1 MMNIRKAWQLLLT
14 PAVVSTW
21 LIAAALSVLEFY
33 VALVI
38 GNVNNERNLRASVW
52 LLVGLALCIFTGRT
66 VIAAVQHYFSA
77 RSEQKIQER
86 LIAHFCRMPEDRADA
101 AANLHYLTVEAKAA
115 ARTFLFTLSDIIAGM
130 FSLLAALIYGLT
142 ISWVL
147 TVAML
152 LLCGAGVIVPRLTAK
167 NYHVKQDDVQAQSTA
182 AQDVFVNFM
191 AGRSVFNAFDA
202 GHYALHYFHQHFAKY
217 TQAQYAAGMSRV
229 NIETTSVGMG
239 FFFDIVILGVELL
252 FVGLGQIA
260 IFQYAA
266 LAILT
271 PNYTWLFYS
280 FPAEFASFI
289 EGLTPA
295 VRIQDSLAVPLPPVA
310 DSAPLQLNP
319 VRLRTADLQ
328 FTYPDG
334 KTPVLQN
341 VNFSVG
347 LAAHE
352 KILISGESGGGKT
365 SLLKVLLGD
374 YQPSAGR
381 VQLEYADGTQTQMTA
396 SEIGYVP
403 QANELIAGDLR
414 SNILLGR
421 SLSTAAYQ
429 GILEQVGLN
438 DLAATLDR
446 NHSGSLTGLSAGQLQ
461 KVGIARALVSGRP
474 LLIMDEPFANLDETA
489 KGQLAVILSNLDA
502 AVIVV
507 SHQFDFAPFW
517 QRHLVL
523 TRGVLMEAGQ

>member
-1 MMNIRKAWQLLLT
+1 
-14 PAVVSTW
+14 
-21 LIAAALSVLEFY
+21 
-33 VALVI
+33 
-38 GNVNNERNLRASVW
+38 
-52 LLVGLALCIFTGRT
+52 
-66 VIAAVQHYFSA
+66 
-77 RSEQKIQER
+77 
-86 LIAHFCRMPEDRADA
+86 
-101 AANLHYLTVEAKAA
+101 
-115 ARTFLFTLSDIIAGM
+115 
-130 FSLLAALIYGLT
+130 
-142 ISWVL
+142 
-147 TVAML
+147 
-152 LLCGAGVIVPRLTAK
+152 
-167 NYHVKQDDVQAQSTA
+167 
-182 AQDVFVNFM
+182 M

-202 GHYALHYFHQHFAKY
+202 GHYALQYFHQHFARY

-252 FVGLGQIA
+252 FVGLGQIT

-421 SLSTAAYQ
+421 SLSAAAYQ

-446 NHSGSLTGLSAGQLQ
+446 NQSGSLTGLSAGQLQ